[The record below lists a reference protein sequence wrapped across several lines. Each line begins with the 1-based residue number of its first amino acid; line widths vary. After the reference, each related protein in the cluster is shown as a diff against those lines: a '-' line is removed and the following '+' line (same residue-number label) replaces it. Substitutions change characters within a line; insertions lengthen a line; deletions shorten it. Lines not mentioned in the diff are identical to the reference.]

1 MGNAVKQWQ
10 FDLSGYLIW
19 TLEHLGL
26 AREVYRIPSALRARR
41 KGKDGVSRTKMP
53 SIRDKV
59 PMPNTR

>member
-19 TLEHLGL
+19 TLECFEL

-41 KGKDGVSRTKMP
+41 K
-53 SIRDKV
+53 
-59 PMPNTR
+59 